1 LTGVKPIV
9 CDDHA
14 GLKAAR
20 RAMLRALCRLLHCP
34 AGCTRSTPALSLT
47 VSFAVLLAA
56 LLHAS
61 WNALIKGGRDVL
73 LDTSALVV
81 GAGLLALPF
90 VFIVPL
96 PAPASWPFIAA
107 SVTIHLA
114 YYYLL
119 IAAYRAGDL
128 SLVYPLMRGVAP
140 LLTAVLGVVLL
151 GELPSSLGWAGMLAI
166 SGGVFLLAWRA
177 LGHAPSVSREGA
189 AIGFALTNAAVIA
202 TYTLVDGIGA
212 RRAADPWSYIV
223 WLFVLDMVPF
233 SLFMLATRRQR
244 FIGFL
249 RANALR
255 GLAGGALSAG
265 AYAIS
270 VWAMTRAPIALVASL
285 RETSVLFAT
294 LLGAHLLRE
303 RLTPRRWAGVCA
315 VVAGVVALKAG

>member
-1 LTGVKPIV
+1 
-9 CDDHA
+9 
-14 GLKAAR
+14 
-20 RAMLRALCRLLHCP
+20 MLGFDSP
-34 AGCTRSTPALSLT
+34 GPTALSLA

-73 LDTSALVV
+73 LDTSAIVV
-81 GAGLLALPF
+81 GAGVIAIPF
-90 VFIVPL
+90 LFVVPV
-96 PAPASWPFIAA
+96 PARESWPFIAA

-119 IAAYRAGDL
+119 VAAYRVGDL

-140 LLTAVLGVVLL
+140 LLTAVLGVALL
-151 GELPSSLGWAGMLAI
+151 GEVPSAFGWAGMLAI
-166 SGGVFLLAWRA
+166 SGGVFLLAYRA
-177 LGHAPSVSREGA
+177 LGHAPSRA

-202 TYTLVDGIGA
+202 AYTLVDGSGA
-212 RRAADPWSYIV
+212 RRAGDAWGYIV
-223 WLFVLDMVPF
+223 WLFVLDMLPF
-233 SLFMLATRRQR
+233 SLFMLVTRRAQ
-244 FIGFL
+244 FVSFL

-270 VWAMTRAPIALVASL
+270 VWAMTRAPVALVASL

-294 LLGAHLLRE
+294 LLGARLLRE
-303 RLTPRRWAGVCA
+303 RLTARRWAGVAA

>member
-1 LTGVKPIV
+1 
-9 CDDHA
+9 
-14 GLKAAR
+14 
-20 RAMLRALCRLLHCP
+20 MLAP
-34 AGCTRSTPALSLT
+34 APPRFAALSLA
-47 VSFAVLLAA
+47 VSFAVLFAA

-73 LDTSALVV
+73 LDTSAIVV
-81 GAGLLALPF
+81 GAGLIALPLLF
-90 VFIVPL
+90 VVPV
-96 PAPASWPFIAA
+96 PARESWPFIAA

-119 IAAYRAGDL
+119 IAAYRVGDL

-140 LLTAVLGVVLL
+140 LLTAVLGVALL
-151 GELPSSLGWAGMLAI
+151 GEVPSPFGWAGMLAI
-166 SGGVFLLAWRA
+166 SGGVFLLAYRA
-177 LGHAPSVSREGA
+177 LGHAPSRA

-202 TYTLVDGIGA
+202 AYTLVDGSGA
-212 RRAADPWSYIV
+212 RRAGDAWGYIV
-223 WLFVLDMVPF
+223 WLFVLDMLPF
-233 SLFMLATRRQR
+233 SLFMLATRRAQ
-244 FIGFL
+244 FLSFL

-270 VWAMTRAPIALVASL
+270 VWAMTRAPVALVASL

-294 LLGAHLLRE
+294 LLGARLLRE
-303 RLTPRRWAGVCA
+303 RLTARHWAGVVA